1 MGQNMQVVEAMMAA
15 WKKRD
20 VEGFIATLADDI
32 EYHWHPTKRPAVG
45 KDKMRK
51 FLSNYEAGFDQQEC
65 RVTHSAENGEVL
77 FVEGMEVLVDR
88 ASGVRMDNPFVQ
100 VFQVRDGLIY
110 RMRDYYDTSQVHAP
124 AKPESSRPEAQKAS
138 A

>member
-1 MGQNMQVVEAMMAA
+1 MGEHMKVVEAMMAA
-15 WKKRD
+15 WKRRD

-51 FLSNYEAGFDQQEC
+51 FLANYEQGFDQQEWNI
-65 RVTHSAENGEVL
+65 RHTAEAGNVL

-88 ASGVRMDNPFVQ
+88 STGVKMDNPFVQ
-100 VFQVRDGLIY
+100 VFELRDGLIT

-124 AKPESSRPEAQKAS
+124 AKPDAQAKTA
-138 A
+138 

>member
-1 MGQNMQVVEAMMAA
+1 MGEHMKAVEAMMAA

-51 FLSNYEAGFDQQEC
+51 FLANYEQGFDQQEWKIL
-65 RVTHSAENGEVL
+65 HSAEAGNVL

-88 ASGVRMDNPFVQ
+88 STGTRMDNPFVQ
-100 VFQVRDGLIY
+100 VFELRDGLIT
-110 RMRDYYDTSQVHAP
+110 RMRDYYDTSMVHAP
-124 AKPESSRPEAQKAS
+124 VRPEAKPEAAS